1 MHLIYTFY
9 SLDMHL
15 IYTWFTLDM
24 HLMCTLCAIDM
35 QYNEIETEFENILVD
50 EYSFEM
56 RAIV

>member
-35 QYNEIETEFENILVD
+35 QYNEIEIEFENILVD
-50 EYSFEM
+50 EYSFGSGK
-56 RAIV
+56 